1 MLREEGAEVAMPR
14 DPLSWPVS
22 PPRRSEP
29 GVRSAPGRDVAVQAG
44 AGRAEAMDREDGEA
58 RAGLLGAHRG
68 HRGAQLR
75 REGHGQEESG
85 RYVPRGVQSWVCE
98 RPKPPQGAGAGA
110 QGNSLSLREVS
121 TGKST

>member
-68 HRGAQLR
+68 HRGAQLC

-85 RYVPRGVQSWVCE
+85 RYVPRGSRAGFVNGPNLPRVQG
-98 RPKPPQGAGAGA
+98 QGLRAI
-110 QGNSLSLREVS
+110 LSASVR
-121 TGKST
+121 